1 MRRFIPSYDGRYVVI
16 GSTDA
21 GDDGEAL
28 TVLDV
33 ATGFLGERLPD
44 LLTSTSGTRYEVTW
58 LPDGRGFFYPRL
70 QPGATEG
77 PPGER
82 LSRGRQF
89 LHLIGTPQS
98 SDAAVFGFGVSANV
112 PLDPVDLPAR
122 VFTSADS
129 RRLVGAIFRS
139 KRSGSDFY
147 AAELPE
153 NRRTVPS

>member
-1 MRRFIPSYDGRYVVI
+1 M
-16 GSTDA
+16 
-21 GDDGEAL
+21 
-28 TVLDV
+28 
-33 ATGFLGERLPD
+33 
-44 LLTSTSGTRYEVTW
+44 
-58 LPDGRGFFYPRL
+58 
-70 QPGATEG
+70 
-77 PPGER
+77 
-82 LSRGRQF
+82 
-89 LHLIGTPQS
+89 HLIGTPQS